1 MKRLI
6 SVILLM
12 VYSALLIIPYIPYMV
27 FYTGKITRNKEVSI
41 GVDNPKTVIGD
52 ICYLN
57 AIIERANLDKT
68 SENTEAPPPPVM
80 ETSGMTYIN
89 SESLFPINIVTPVKL
104 DFKGYMIS
112 FKEAFLEVGVP
123 PPKSISLA

>member
-1 MKRLI
+1 MKKFI
-6 SVILLM
+6 SLILLI
-12 VYSALLIIPYIPYMV
+12 VYSALLTVPYIPYVV
-27 FYTGKITRNKEVSI
+27 FFTGKILHNEQVSI
-41 GVDNPKTVIGD
+41 GVDNPETIIGD

-57 AIIERANLDKT
+57 AIIKRANNEKT
-68 SENTEAPPPPVM
+68 SDNTDVPPPPVM
-80 ETSGMTYIN
+80 ETSGMVYIN
-89 SESLFPINIVTPVKL
+89 SESLFSLNIVIPVKI

>member
-6 SVILLM
+6 SIILLM

-80 ETSGMTYIN
+80 ETSGMAYIN
-89 SESLFPINIVTPVKL
+89 SESLFSLNKITPVKF
-104 DFKGYMIS
+104 DFRGYTIS
-112 FKEAFLEVGVP
+112 IKEAFLEVGVP
-123 PPKSISLA
+123 PPNNLSLA